1 MYVLVEMQIMLI
13 AETIGWTSEQ
23 EYAYAMSSDARSVRV
38 LLQTSIHQRD
48 EPRGCRELLLGIDRE
63 EF

>member
-1 MYVLVEMQIMLI
+1 MLI